1 VTTGG
6 VVEAVVDTGAGGNP
20 VVGDTTRGE
29 AETLSAAV
37 VVDEA
42 TAGAG
47 DGGDGTDAP
56 PHPPTK
62 NRPNV
67 KPDVNV
73 YRFTRIS
80 MTHERQGSLGL
91 RGAETL
97 RVGHGPGEGKSE
109 GPSRLDGGDGP
120 EENRATACGP
130 VVSMKVTDPST
141 RANTDTSPGPP
152 ANNSAT
158 REFGSEKS
166 QRRSRGAATVVL

>member
-1 VTTGG
+1 MICVDARAGGVNTGGVGVAFAVGAGVDGVTTGG
-6 VVEAVVDTGAGGNP
+6 VVE
-20 VVGDTTRGE
+20 
-29 AETLSAAV
+29 AV

-141 RANTDTSPGPP
+141 ANTDTSPGPP
-152 ANNSAT
+152 ASNSAT
-158 REFGSEKS
+158 RGLGSEKS
-166 QRRSRGAATVVL
+166 QRRS